1 MFIYLWRQLFTALLG
16 LGSAVA
22 PVFRQ
27 PIARFLPMQSV
38 APATTLDHAGDPL
51 DRWTS
56 RARPTFLYVMYA
68 MMLWAFP
75 LGLTAAFSP
84 QTARA
89 MTTAMT
95 DYLEALPKRSTLSSA
110 PAISAMR
117 PCGSGARSK
126 ARTDEHAAPCAKP
139 DARLGPAPPIG

>member
-38 APATTLDHAGDPL
+38 APATTLDHAGDPP
-51 DRWTS
+51 DRGTS

-95 DYLEALPKRSTLSSA
+95 DYLEALPEALYTLFGTCYLGYA
-110 PAISAMR
+110 TLR
-117 PCGSGARSK
+117 QWGKVKG
-126 ARTDEHAAPCAKP
+126 TD
-139 DARLGPAPPIG
+139 R

>member
-1 MFIYLWRQLFTALLG
+1 MFMYLWRTLFTAMSG
-16 LGSAVA
+16 FCTAA
-22 PVFRQ
+22 MPVLRH
-27 PIARFLPMQSV
+27 PIARFLPRQSV
-38 APATTLDHAGDPL
+38 APAATLDQAGDSL

-95 DYLEALPKRSTLSSA
+95 DYLEALPEALYTLFGTCYLGYA
-110 PAISAMR
+110 TLR
-117 PCGSGARSK
+117 QWGKVKG
-126 ARTDEHAAPCAKP
+126 TD
-139 DARLGPAPPIG
+139 R

>member
-16 LGSAVA
+16 LSSAVA
-22 PVFRQ
+22 PFFRQ

-84 QTARA
+84 NTARA
-89 MTTAMT
+89 MTAAMT
-95 DYLEALPKRSTLSSA
+95 EYLSALPEALYTLFGTCYLGYA
-110 PAISAMR
+110 TLR
-117 PCGSGARSK
+117 QWGKVKG
-126 ARTDEHAAPCAKP
+126 TD
-139 DARLGPAPPIG
+139 R